1 MPQKLNSSHSL
12 KIGRRTANSTIT
24 ASDASRKYTM
34 AGEKNSRQRMS
45 LCLRHSQTHAAAAA
59 PNQTLP
65 AGTSICTL
73 PSVLYQTIV
82 PHKTNNGVRPAAR
95 RIFVLRN
102 RHSAVSAA
110 KVTIISTK
118 AIKRRVLL

>member
-1 MPQKLNSSHSL
+1 
-12 KIGRRTANSTIT
+12 
-24 ASDASRKYTM
+24 M

-59 PNQTLP
+59 PNQTMP

-82 PHKTNNGVRPAAR
+82 PHKTNSGVRPAAR

-110 KVTIISTK
+110 KVTVISTK

>member
-1 MPQKLNSSHSL
+1 
-12 KIGRRTANSTIT
+12 
-24 ASDASRKYTM
+24 M

-59 PNQTLP
+59 PNQTMP

-82 PHKTNNGVRPAAR
+82 PYKTNSGVRPAAR

-110 KVTIISTK
+110 KVTVISTK